1 MRAQCGR
8 KLYGAA
14 LGCELKGIRE
24 QIGYDFLYCLG
35 RIGTFCLPVLYLNVV
50 NHTLLVGKGL
60 ETARHI
66 VDKGKGIA
74 IHHLQLLVDVAQPS
88 CLDQLVEQRLHGA
101 GAFQNG
107 FNVLF

>member
-1 MRAQCGR
+1 MRTQCGR
-8 KLYGAA
+8 QLYSTA
-14 LGCELKGIRE
+14 LWCELEGIG
-24 QIGYDFLYCLG
+24 QQVGYDFLYCLG